1 MRISTAQLPKPPHG
15 ADRVVATGNAVVV
28 LDGASAIESVSI
40 PPGVYADYLGAS
52 ITAALTARPEAA
64 LASILAEAIEAAA
77 RSLGLT
83 GEDCPSSTVAM
94 ARTTGGQI
102 DLLVLGDSFI
112 FYDTGSGAAVLTDDR
127 LAALGLPEQRKYR
140 ERLRAG
146 GGYDPTHRA
155 LLRRLQRQQRQHRNR
170 PEGYWIAEKDP
181 AAAGHART
189 LTLSASTTCWTVLAT
204 DGAVNTAQH
213 LGLDDW
219 QAIAHYDPAELA
231 RLLQRCHDWEEHT
244 DPGGQRL
251 PRAKRHDDKT
261 IASVRQDG
269 SLGVRAA
276 AVDESAE

>member
-1 MRISTAQLPKPPHG
+1 M
-15 ADRVVATGNAVVV
+15 ATV
-28 LDGASAIESVSI
+28 
-40 PPGVYADYLGAS
+40 
-52 ITAALTARPEAA
+52 
-64 LASILAEAIEAAA
+64 
-77 RSLGLT
+77 LT
-83 GEDCPSSTVAM
+83 GQDCPSSTVAM
-94 ARTTGGQI
+94 ARTTGSQV

-140 ERLRAG
+140 ERLWAG

-189 LTLSASTTCWTVLAT
+189 LTLPASTTCWTVLAT

-213 LGLDDW
+213 LGFDDW

-251 PRAKRHDDKT
+251 PRAKQHDDKT
-261 IASVRQDG
+261 IASVRIALTPLTADPP
-269 SLGVRAA
+269 VAP
-276 AVDESAE
+276 